1 MKIKSGI
8 MTHIHSSVKNQKIKH
23 HVGKEGNASNPR
35 TCSSQRDKHC
45 VIDGYSKVVIA

>member
-23 HVGKEGNASNPR
+23 HVGKEGNAWNPR
-35 TCSSQRDKHC
+35 TWSCQRHC